1 MGWYLLVN
9 IIATTYW
16 KHFGWWFLVVCFV
29 ALIIGLGPIEK
40 RLSRLEE
47 KRSQEK
53 ILSRYPFVK
62 ELQNGQVMT
71 IEMKNGERL
80 ENVVLLTRVESELLI
95 VSKSE
100 KDRDVDEKK
109 IQTIKLKRVKSIK
122 VH

>member
-1 MGWYLLVN
+1 MLCGADYR
-9 IIATTYW
+9 
-16 KHFGWWFLVVCFV
+16 
-29 ALIIGLGPIEK
+29 GLGPIEK

-71 IEMKNGERL
+71 IEMKDRERL